1 MKNAIITAMIVVI
14 VLLAAWKFR
23 GVSFA
28 NQKAME
34 GGPPGP
40 PGPPGPAGGPP
51 GPAGPPGPPGPRGL
65 KGDTG
70 LRGATGPVGP
80 PGPAGGPPGP
90 PGPPGMAGPPG
101 SVGPPGPAAYTAS
114 GPAAVPSNAT
124 SVQSDAIPAAM
135 SAAQVAL
142 MNKISG
148 FVGENLLTYG
158 STIPYT
164 LNIGYVDKCP
174 FTPGGVVNTN
184 ISGVRLIND
193 SQVSML
199 QNIIME
205 WATTNATAMGYTS
218 DSLTNFKNQMQMGV
232 TSTSINQK
240 MAAIVNTQNK
250 TINIG
255 SCQSFGNP
263 DTIVKLI
270 ASQLVR

>member
-28 NQKAME
+28 NQKAMK

-70 LRGATGPVGP
+70 LRGAT
-80 PGPAGGPPGP
+80 
-90 PGPPGMAGPPG
+90 GPPG

-174 FTPGGVVNTN
+174 FTPGSVVNTN